1 MSSLTG
7 MERGQLE
14 KLLGMASGYVY
25 NFTDSTLGSFFSDLN
40 VDIHGEKYRSAGSSK
55 AKKLREFWKLE
66 SNHLVGKSIKA
77 LVQHVEANPP
87 YTGLSE
93 EQKKLIDSCKAIASR
108 LLSGK
113 VNLDHLKETAVA
125 FDAKHLAE
133 QIRRLEQS
141 VESDPALAIGTA
153 KELIET
159 CCKTILAQRGKP
171 MAGTPDIP
179 ALTKE
184 TLKELKL
191 VPEGIPD
198 SARGSDITK
207 RLLQNLGTIGNNLA
221 ELRGLYGTGHGK
233 HGKTEGH
240 ATPNLL
246 SVPHQRL
253 PPSFL
258 IRIKK
263 LPLAK
268 ASRRKQRAKS
278 SLAAGLR
285 SSGHHSKGKS
295 AFGFTARSNDF
306 DAHIY

>member
-1 MSSLTG
+1 MDNSHEFFDRYG
-7 MERGQLE
+7 ERTLE

-25 NFTDSTLGSFFSDLN
+25 NFTDSTLGSFFADLN
-40 VDIHGEKYRSAGSSK
+40 VDIHGEKYRSA
-55 AKKLREFWKLE
+55 
-66 SNHLVGKSIKA
+66 
-77 LVQHVEANPP
+77 
-87 YTGLSE
+87 
-93 EQKKLIDSCKAIASR
+93 
-108 LLSGK
+108 
-113 VNLDHLKETAVA
+113 
-125 FDAKHLAE
+125 
-133 QIRRLEQS
+133 
-141 VESDPALAIGTA
+141 
-153 KELIET
+153 
-159 CCKTILAQRGKP
+159 GKP